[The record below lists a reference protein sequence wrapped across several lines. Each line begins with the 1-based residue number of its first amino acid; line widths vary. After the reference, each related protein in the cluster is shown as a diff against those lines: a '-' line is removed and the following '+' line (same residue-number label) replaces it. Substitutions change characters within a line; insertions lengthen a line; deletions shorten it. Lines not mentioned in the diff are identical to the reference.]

1 MEERRKCYAG
11 CPKRQVGCRTG
22 CEIWARQEA
31 DKAVRYAK
39 REAERASHFESP
51 MAVNGF
57 RQKVKTHKS
66 GQHVH
71 WGC

>member
-1 MEERRKCYAG
+1 MERRRCYAG

-39 REAERASHFESP
+39 KQAERDAQYTSP
-51 MAVNGF
+51 MAVTGLK
-57 RQKVKTHKS
+57 QKLRIHKL
-66 GQHVH
+66 GHRAH
-71 WGC
+71 WGV